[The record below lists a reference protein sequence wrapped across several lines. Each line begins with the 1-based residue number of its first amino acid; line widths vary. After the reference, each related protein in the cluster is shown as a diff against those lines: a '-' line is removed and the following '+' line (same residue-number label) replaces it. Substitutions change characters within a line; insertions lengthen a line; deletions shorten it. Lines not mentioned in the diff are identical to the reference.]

1 MSTIVVVKKSL
12 LPLQCTTMMV
22 HTNTSSTLQAMIT
35 VKQLS
40 FGYTRRRNI
49 FDSLS
54 LELPKGSI
62 VGLLGRN
69 GEGKTTLLKLLY
81 GQLLR
86 RQGELKVLD
95 ADPKH
100 RAVSFLQQ
108 VYLLPE
114 EFQVPPISI
123 RSFFDISAPFYPNY
137 DEAVAKELI
146 DTFGLQWDM
155 NLKKISQG
163 QKKKALI
170 AFALSLRVPLLLLDE
185 PTNGLDIPSK
195 GEFRRTVARYTTE
208 EQTIIIS
215 THQVRDLEQ
224 LIDRILIMERG
235 SIFCNATVADIT
247 ERLSFRLITPEL
259 ADKALYSEPSAV
271 GTVGILPSD
280 GSEESESNY
289 SMELFF
295 NAVISERDRI
305 LQALSEKH

>member
-1 MSTIVVVKKSL
+1 
-12 LPLQCTTMMV
+12 
-22 HTNTSSTLQAMIT
+22 MIT

-114 EFQVPPISI
+114 EFRVPPISI

-195 GEFRRTVARYTTE
+195 GEFRRTVARYTSD
-208 EQTIIIS
+208 EQTILIS

-259 ADKALYSEPSAV
+259 ADKALYSEPSAI

>member
-1 MSTIVVVKKSL
+1 
-12 LPLQCTTMMV
+12 MV
-22 HTNTSSTLQAMIT
+22 HIDTSSTLQAMIT

-95 ADPKH
+95 LDPKH

-195 GEFRRTVARYTTE
+195 GEFRRTVARYTTD

-224 LIDRILIMERG
+224 LIDRVLIMERG
-235 SIFCNATVADIT
+235 TIFCNATVADIT
-247 ERLSFRLITPEL
+247 ERLSFRLLTPEL
-259 ADKALYSEPSAV
+259 VDKALYSEPSAV

-280 GSEESESNY
+280 GSDEAESSY

>member
-1 MSTIVVVKKSL
+1 MIVVKKSL
-12 LPLQCTTMMV
+12 LPLQRTTIMI
-22 HTNTSSTLQAMIT
+22 HINTSSTLQAMIT

-95 ADPKH
+95 LDPKH

-195 GEFRRTVARYTTE
+195 GEFRRTVARYTTD

-224 LIDRILIMERG
+224 LIDRVLIMERG
-235 SIFCNATVADIT
+235 TIFCNATVADIT
-247 ERLSFRLITPEL
+247 ERLSFRLLTPEL
-259 ADKALYSEPSAV
+259 VDKALYSEPSAV

-280 GSEESESNY
+280 GSDEAESNY

>member
-1 MSTIVVVKKSL
+1 
-12 LPLQCTTMMV
+12 
-22 HTNTSSTLQAMIT
+22 MIT

-49 FDSLS
+49 FVS

-95 ADPKH
+95 SDPKH

-114 EFQVPPISI
+114 EFRVPPISI

-146 DTFGLQWDM
+146 DIFGLQWDM

-195 GEFRRTVARYTTE
+195 GEFRRAVARYTSD
-208 EQTIIIS
+208 EQTILIS

-224 LIDRILIMERG
+224 LIDRVLIMERG

-259 ADKALYSEPSAV
+259 ANKALYSEPSAV
-271 GTVGILPSD
+271 GTVGILPND
-280 GSEESESNY
+280 GNEESESNY

-305 LQALSEKH
+305 LQALSQGH

>member
-1 MSTIVVVKKSL
+1 
-12 LPLQCTTMMV
+12 
-22 HTNTSSTLQAMIT
+22 MIT

-195 GEFRRTVARYTTE
+195 GEFRRTIARYTTD

>member
-1 MSTIVVVKKSL
+1 
-12 LPLQCTTMMV
+12 
-22 HTNTSSTLQAMIT
+22 MIT

-86 RQGELKVLD
+86 RQGELKVLE

-114 EFQVPPISI
+114 EFRVPPISI

-146 DTFGLQWDM
+146 DIFGLQWDM

-259 ADKALYSEPSAV
+259 ANKALYSEPSAV

-280 GSEESESNY
+280 GGDEAESNY

>member
-1 MSTIVVVKKSL
+1 
-12 LPLQCTTMMV
+12 
-22 HTNTSSTLQAMIT
+22 MIT

-146 DTFGLQWDM
+146 HTFGLQWDM

>member
-1 MSTIVVVKKSL
+1 MVVVKKSL
-12 LPLQCTTMMV
+12 LPLQCTTTMV

-95 ADPKH
+95 LDPKH

-195 GEFRRTVARYTTE
+195 GEFRRTVARYTTD

-224 LIDRILIMERG
+224 LIDRVLIMERG
-235 SIFCNATVADIT
+235 TIFCNATVADIT

-280 GSEESESNY
+280 GGDEAESNY

>member
-1 MSTIVVVKKSL
+1 
-12 LPLQCTTMMV
+12 
-22 HTNTSSTLQAMIT
+22 MIT

-195 GEFRRTVARYTTE
+195 GEFRRAVARYTSD
-208 EQTIIIS
+208 EQTILIS

>member
-1 MSTIVVVKKSL
+1 
-12 LPLQCTTMMV
+12 
-22 HTNTSSTLQAMIT
+22 MIT

-95 ADPKH
+95 LDPKH

-195 GEFRRTVARYTTE
+195 GEFRRTVARYTTD

-224 LIDRILIMERG
+224 LIDRVLIIERG
-235 SIFCNATVADIT
+235 TIFCNATVADIT
-247 ERLSFRLITPEL
+247 ERLSFRLLTPEL
-259 ADKALYSEPSAV
+259 VDKALYSEPSAV

-280 GSEESESNY
+280 GSDEAESNY

>member
-1 MSTIVVVKKSL
+1 
-12 LPLQCTTMMV
+12 MV
-22 HTNTSSTLQAMIT
+22 HINTSSTLQAMIT

-95 ADPKH
+95 SDPKH

-114 EFQVPPISI
+114 EFRVPPISI

-146 DTFGLQWDM
+146 DIFGLQWDM

-195 GEFRRTVARYTTE
+195 GEFRRAVARYTSD
-208 EQTIIIS
+208 EQTILIS

-224 LIDRILIMERG
+224 LIDRVLIMERG

-259 ADKALYSEPSAV
+259 ANKALYSEPSAV
-271 GTVGILPSD
+271 GTVGILPND
-280 GSEESESNY
+280 GNEESESNY

-305 LQALSEKH
+305 LQALSQGH

>member
-1 MSTIVVVKKSL
+1 
-12 LPLQCTTMMV
+12 
-22 HTNTSSTLQAMIT
+22 MIT

-195 GEFRRTVARYTTE
+195 GEFRRTVARYTTD

-224 LIDRILIMERG
+224 IIDSVLVLEQGAII
-235 SIFCNATVADIT
+235 CQATVSEVASRLRFAPVQPGETTQPLYT
-247 ERLSFRLITPEL
+247 EQSPLGLLGVFARGE
-259 ADKALYSEPSAV
+259 D
-271 GTVGILPSD
+271 
-280 GSEESESNY
+280 EEAEDF

-295 NAVISERDRI
+295 NALLAARPAVLST
-305 LQALSEKH
+305 LQSQDLTK

>member
-1 MSTIVVVKKSL
+1 M
-12 LPLQCTTMMV
+12 LPLQCTTIMV
-22 HTNTSSTLQAMIT
+22 HINTSSTLQAMIT

-95 ADPKH
+95 LDPKH

-195 GEFRRTVARYTTE
+195 GEFRRTVARYTTD

-224 LIDRILIMERG
+224 LIDRVLIMERG
-235 SIFCNATVADIT
+235 TIFCNATVADIT
-247 ERLSFRLITPEL
+247 ERLSFRLLTPEL
-259 ADKALYSEPSAV
+259 VDKALYSEPSAV

-280 GSEESESNY
+280 GSDEAESNY

>member
-1 MSTIVVVKKSL
+1 
-12 LPLQCTTMMV
+12 
-22 HTNTSSTLQAMIT
+22 MIT

-95 ADPKH
+95 SDPKH

-114 EFQVPPISI
+114 EFRVPPISI

-146 DTFGLQWDM
+146 DIFGLQWDM

-195 GEFRRTVARYTTE
+195 GVPPYRSPLHHGRADDH
-208 EQTIIIS
+208 
-215 THQVRDLEQ
+215 HQH
-224 LIDRILIMERG
+224 
-235 SIFCNATVADIT
+235 A
-247 ERLSFRLITPEL
+247 P
-259 ADKALYSEPSAV
+259 
-271 GTVGILPSD
+271 
-280 GSEESESNY
+280 
-289 SMELFF
+289 
-295 NAVISERDRI
+295 SERPRAADRPCTHHGARI
-305 LQALSEKH
+305 YLLQCHSSRYHRATKLQTNHSRAGKQGSL

>member
-1 MSTIVVVKKSL
+1 
-12 LPLQCTTMMV
+12 
-22 HTNTSSTLQAMIT
+22 MIT

-95 ADPKH
+95 SDPKH

-195 GEFRRTVARYTTE
+195 GEFRRTVARYTTD

-224 LIDRILIMERG
+224 LIDRVLIMERG

-247 ERLSFRLITPEL
+247 ERLSFRLLPSEL
-259 ADKALYSEPSAV
+259 VDKALYSEPSAV

>member
-1 MSTIVVVKKSL
+1 
-12 LPLQCTTMMV
+12 
-22 HTNTSSTLQAMIT
+22 MIT

-95 ADPKH
+95 LDPKH

-195 GEFRRTVARYTTE
+195 GEFRRTVARYTTD

-224 LIDRILIMERG
+224 LIDRVLIMERG
-235 SIFCNATVADIT
+235 TIFCNATVADIT
-247 ERLSFRLITPEL
+247 ERLSFRLLTPEL
-259 ADKALYSEPSAV
+259 VDKALYSEPSAV

>member
-1 MSTIVVVKKSL
+1 
-12 LPLQCTTMMV
+12 
-22 HTNTSSTLQAMIT
+22 MIT

-95 ADPKH
+95 SDPKH
-100 RAVSFLQQ
+100 RAISFLQQ

-114 EFQVPPISI
+114 EFRVPPISI

-146 DTFGLQWDM
+146 DIFGLQWDM

-195 GEFRRTVARYTTE
+195 GEFRRAVARYTSD
-208 EQTIIIS
+208 EQTILIS

-224 LIDRILIMERG
+224 LIDRVLIMERG

-259 ADKALYSEPSAV
+259 ANKALYSEPSAV
-271 GTVGILPSD
+271 GTVGILPND
-280 GSEESESNY
+280 GNEDGESNY

-305 LQALSEKH
+305 LQALSQGH

>member
-1 MSTIVVVKKSL
+1 
-12 LPLQCTTMMV
+12 
-22 HTNTSSTLQAMIT
+22 MIT

-95 ADPKH
+95 SDPKH

-114 EFQVPPISI
+114 EFRVPPISI

-146 DTFGLQWDM
+146 DIFGLQWDM

-195 GEFRRTVARYTTE
+195 GEFRRAVARYTSD
-208 EQTIIIS
+208 EQTILIS

-224 LIDRILIMERG
+224 LIDRVLIMERG

-247 ERLSFRLITPEL
+247 ERLSFRLITPKL
-259 ADKALYSEPSAV
+259 ANKALYSEPSAV
-271 GTVGILPSD
+271 GTVGILPND
-280 GSEESESNY
+280 GNEESESNY

-305 LQALSEKH
+305 LQALSQGH

>member
-1 MSTIVVVKKSL
+1 
-12 LPLQCTTMMV
+12 
-22 HTNTSSTLQAMIT
+22 MIT

-114 EFQVPPISI
+114 EFRVPPISI

-195 GEFRRTVARYTTE
+195 GEFRRTVARYTSD
-208 EQTIIIS
+208 EQTILIS

>member
-1 MSTIVVVKKSL
+1 
-12 LPLQCTTMMV
+12 
-22 HTNTSSTLQAMIT
+22 MIT

-54 LELPKGSI
+54 LELSKGSI

-95 ADPKH
+95 SDPKH

-114 EFQVPPISI
+114 EFRVPPISI

-146 DTFGLQWDM
+146 DIFGLQWDM

-195 GEFRRTVARYTTE
+195 GEFRRAVARYTSD
-208 EQTIIIS
+208 EQTILIS

-224 LIDRILIMERG
+224 LIDRVLIMERG

-259 ADKALYSEPSAV
+259 ANKALYSEPSAV
-271 GTVGILPSD
+271 GTVGILPND
-280 GSEESESNY
+280 GNEDGESNY

-305 LQALSEKH
+305 LQALSQGH

>member
-1 MSTIVVVKKSL
+1 
-12 LPLQCTTMMV
+12 
-22 HTNTSSTLQAMIT
+22 MIT

-95 ADPKH
+95 SDPKH

-114 EFQVPPISI
+114 EFRVPPISI

-137 DEAVAKELI
+137 DETVAKELI
-146 DTFGLQWDM
+146 DIFGLQWDM

-195 GEFRRTVARYTTE
+195 GEFRRAVARYTSD
-208 EQTIIIS
+208 EQTILIS

-224 LIDRILIMERG
+224 LIDRVLIMERG

>member
-1 MSTIVVVKKSL
+1 
-12 LPLQCTTMMV
+12 MV
-22 HTNTSSTLQAMIT
+22 HINTSSTLQAMIT

-95 ADPKH
+95 LDPKH

-195 GEFRRTVARYTTE
+195 GEFRRTVARYTTD

-224 LIDRILIMERG
+224 LIDRVLIMERG

-259 ADKALYSEPSAV
+259 ANKALYSEPSAV
-271 GTVGILPSD
+271 GTVGILPND
-280 GSEESESNY
+280 GNEESESNY

-305 LQALSEKH
+305 LQALSQGH

>member
-1 MSTIVVVKKSL
+1 
-12 LPLQCTTMMV
+12 
-22 HTNTSSTLQAMIT
+22 MIT

-95 ADPKH
+95 LDPKH

-195 GEFRRTVARYTTE
+195 GEFRRTVARYTTD

>member
-1 MSTIVVVKKSL
+1 
-12 LPLQCTTMMV
+12 
-22 HTNTSSTLQAMIT
+22 MIT

-235 SIFCNATVADIT
+235 TIFCNATVADIT

>member
-1 MSTIVVVKKSL
+1 
-12 LPLQCTTMMV
+12 
-22 HTNTSSTLQAMIT
+22 MIT

-95 ADPKH
+95 SDPKH
-100 RAVSFLQQ
+100 RAISFLQQ

-114 EFQVPPISI
+114 EFRVPPISI

-146 DTFGLQWDM
+146 DIFGLQWDM

-195 GEFRRTVARYTTE
+195 GEFRRAVARYTSD
-208 EQTIIIS
+208 EQTILIS

-224 LIDRILIMERG
+224 LIDRVLIMERG

-259 ADKALYSEPSAV
+259 ANKALYSEPSAV

-305 LQALSEKH
+305 LQALSQGH

>member
-1 MSTIVVVKKSL
+1 
-12 LPLQCTTMMV
+12 
-22 HTNTSSTLQAMIT
+22 MIT

-95 ADPKH
+95 SDPKH

-114 EFQVPPISI
+114 EFRVPPISI

-146 DTFGLQWDM
+146 DIFGLQCDM

-195 GEFRRTVARYTTE
+195 GEFRRAVARYTSD
-208 EQTIIIS
+208 EQTILIS

-224 LIDRILIMERG
+224 LIDRVLIMERG

-259 ADKALYSEPSAV
+259 ANKALYSEPSAV

-305 LQALSEKH
+305 LQALSQGH

>member
-1 MSTIVVVKKSL
+1 
-12 LPLQCTTMMV
+12 MV
-22 HTNTSSTLQAMIT
+22 HVNTSSTLQAMIT

-195 GEFRRTVARYTTE
+195 GEFRRTVARYTTD

-224 LIDRILIMERG
+224 LIDRVLIMERG

-247 ERLSFRLITPEL
+247 ERLSFRLLPSEL
-259 ADKALYSEPSAV
+259 VDKALYSEPSAV

>member
-1 MSTIVVVKKSL
+1 
-12 LPLQCTTMMV
+12 
-22 HTNTSSTLQAMIT
+22 MIT

-86 RQGELKVLD
+86 RQGELKVLE

-114 EFQVPPISI
+114 EFRVP

-146 DTFGLQWDM
+146 DIFGLQWDM

-195 GEFRRTVARYTTE
+195 GEFRRAVARYTSD
-208 EQTIIIS
+208 EQTILIS

-224 LIDRILIMERG
+224 LIDRVLIMERG
-235 SIFCNATVADIT
+235 TIFCNATVADIT

-271 GTVGILPSD
+271 GTVGILPND
-280 GSEESESNY
+280 GNEDGESNY

-305 LQALSEKH
+305 LQALSQGH

>member
-1 MSTIVVVKKSL
+1 M
-12 LPLQCTTMMV
+12 LPLQCTTIMV
-22 HTNTSSTLQAMIT
+22 HINTSSTLQAMIT

-95 ADPKH
+95 SDPKH

-114 EFQVPPISI
+114 EFRVPPISI

-146 DTFGLQWDM
+146 DIFGLQWDM

-195 GEFRRTVARYTTE
+195 GEFRRAVARYTSD
-208 EQTIIIS
+208 EQTILIS

-224 LIDRILIMERG
+224 LIDRVLIMERG

-259 ADKALYSEPSAV
+259 ANKALYSEPSAV
-271 GTVGILPSD
+271 GTVGILPNDRNED
-280 GSEESESNY
+280 GESNY

-305 LQALSEKH
+305 LQALSQGH

>member
-1 MSTIVVVKKSL
+1 
-12 LPLQCTTMMV
+12 
-22 HTNTSSTLQAMIT
+22 MIT

-123 RSFFDISAPFYPNY
+123 RSFFNISAPFYPNY

>member
-1 MSTIVVVKKSL
+1 
-12 LPLQCTTMMV
+12 
-22 HTNTSSTLQAMIT
+22 MIT

-95 ADPKH
+95 SDPKH

-114 EFQVPPISI
+114 EFRVPPISI

-146 DTFGLQWDM
+146 DIFGLQWDM

-195 GEFRRTVARYTTE
+195 GEFRRAVARYTSD
-208 EQTIIIS
+208 EQTILIS

-224 LIDRILIMERG
+224 LIDRVLIMERG

-259 ADKALYSEPSAV
+259 ANKALYSEPSAV

>member
-1 MSTIVVVKKSL
+1 
-12 LPLQCTTMMV
+12 
-22 HTNTSSTLQAMIT
+22 MIT

-81 GQLLR
+81 GQLLH

-95 ADPKH
+95 SDPKH

-114 EFQVPPISI
+114 EFRVPPISI

-146 DTFGLQWDM
+146 DIFGLQWDM

-195 GEFRRTVARYTTE
+195 GEFRRAVARYTSD
-208 EQTIIIS
+208 EQTILIS

-224 LIDRILIMERG
+224 LIDRVLIMERG

-259 ADKALYSEPSAV
+259 ANKALYSEPSAV
-271 GTVGILPSD
+271 GTVGILPND
-280 GSEESESNY
+280 GNEDGESNY

-305 LQALSEKH
+305 LQALSQGH

>member
-1 MSTIVVVKKSL
+1 
-12 LPLQCTTMMV
+12 
-22 HTNTSSTLQAMIT
+22 MIT

-95 ADPKH
+95 SDPKH

-114 EFQVPPISI
+114 EFRVPPISI

-137 DEAVAKELI
+137 DETVAKELI
-146 DTFGLQWDM
+146 DIFGLQWDM

-195 GEFRRTVARYTTE
+195 GEFRRAVARYTSD
-208 EQTIIIS
+208 EQTILIS

-224 LIDRILIMERG
+224 LIDRVLIMERG

-259 ADKALYSEPSAV
+259 ANKALYRHTL
-271 GTVGILPSD
+271 G
-280 GSEESESNY
+280 
-289 SMELFF
+289 
-295 NAVISERDRI
+295 
-305 LQALSEKH
+305 

>member
-1 MSTIVVVKKSL
+1 
-12 LPLQCTTMMV
+12 MV
-22 HTNTSSTLQAMIT
+22 HINTSSTLQAMIT

-195 GEFRRTVARYTTE
+195 GEFRRTVARYTTD

>member
-1 MSTIVVVKKSL
+1 
-12 LPLQCTTMMV
+12 
-22 HTNTSSTLQAMIT
+22 MIT

-95 ADPKH
+95 LDPKH

-108 VYLLPE
+108 VYLLSE

-195 GEFRRTVARYTTE
+195 GEFRRTVARYTTD

-224 LIDRILIMERG
+224 LIDRVLIMERG
-235 SIFCNATVADIT
+235 TIFCNATVADIT

-280 GSEESESNY
+280 GSDESESNY

>member
-1 MSTIVVVKKSL
+1 
-12 LPLQCTTMMV
+12 
-22 HTNTSSTLQAMIT
+22 MIT

-95 ADPKH
+95 SDPKH

-114 EFQVPPISI
+114 EFRVPPISI

-146 DTFGLQWDM
+146 DIFGLQWDM

-247 ERLSFRLITPEL
+247 ERLSFKLITPEL